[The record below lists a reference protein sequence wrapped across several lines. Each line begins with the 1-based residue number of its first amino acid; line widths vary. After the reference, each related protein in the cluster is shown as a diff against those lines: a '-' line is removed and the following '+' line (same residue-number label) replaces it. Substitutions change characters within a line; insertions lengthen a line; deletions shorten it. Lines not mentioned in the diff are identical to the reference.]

1 MESLQIVTIFFNFAK
16 VDIIDN
22 INTIAGI
29 HFHYF
34 NTHKTK
40 KRFCMAKEIERK
52 FLVTNTSFISKAES
66 STNIRQA
73 YISTNPDSTVRLRI
87 KDSQA
92 YMTVKG
98 RNNGAERDEWE
109 FSIPYSDA
117 CEMARKLCG
126 GFSIDKTRYIV
137 DHEGWKWEIDVFHGR
152 HEGLIVA
159 EIELPS
165 AECQP
170 PLPKFIGI
178 EVTGDA
184 RYYNS
189 MLSLNAGI
197 PV

>member
-1 MESLQIVTIFFNFAK
+1 M
-16 VDIIDN
+16 
-22 INTIAGI
+22 
-29 HFHYF
+29 
-34 NTHKTK
+34 
-40 KRFCMAKEIERK
+40 RR
-52 FLVTNTSFISKAES
+52 
-66 STNIRQA
+66 
-73 YISTNPDSTVRLRI
+73 
-87 KDSQA
+87 
-92 YMTVKG
+92 
-98 RNNGAERDEWE
+98 
-109 FSIPYSDA
+109 
-117 CEMARKLCG
+117 
-126 GFSIDKTRYIV
+126 FSIDKTRYIV

-170 PLPKFIGI
+170 PLPKFIGR